1 MGSTRTA
8 LTDLHARAEGLH
20 ADQLALE
27 DEMIDHRSALSAP
40 DSLLHRLQALHAQL
54 DLLTRTRDYF
64 IELETA
70 EALSKLARDLFARGQ
85 TADALGAYRD
95 LVGHAEKQR
104 GAGRAQAFVQRVAEQ
119 TWLAGRAVLSKCVG
133 SRVEGR

>member
-8 LTDLHARAEGLH
+8 LSDLHARAENLH

-64 IELETA
+64 VELEKA
-70 EALSKLARDLFARGQ
+70 EALSKLSRDLFARGQ
-85 TADALGAYRD
+85 TKDAIAAYRD
-95 LVGHAEKQR
+95 LVGHAERQV
-104 GAGRAQAFVQRVAEQ
+104 GTERARAFVQRVAEQ
-119 TWLAGRAVLSKCVG
+119 TWLAGRAVLSKCAG
-133 SRVEGR
+133 EGRGGG